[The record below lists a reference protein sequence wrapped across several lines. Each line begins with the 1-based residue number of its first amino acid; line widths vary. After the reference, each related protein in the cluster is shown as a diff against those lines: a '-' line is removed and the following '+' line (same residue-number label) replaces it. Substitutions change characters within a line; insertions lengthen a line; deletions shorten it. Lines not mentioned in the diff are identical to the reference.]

1 MMAGNLEAVARD
13 RIVSRL
19 RELGLSS
26 HEALAYAALLW
37 RSSMTAGML
46 CKETDVPDSKI
57 YYALDG
63 LSKKGMLV
71 VQKGNPNVYLAVP
84 PREAVANLKERL
96 SEEYNEKSREADVLA
111 DLLTPVYES
120 VEKSD
125 ELEVAYIVR
134 GRRNIINRM
143 RALIDS
149 ARREVTIF
157 ISYVGLFSELKDSL
171 VKAKERRG
179 VSLKVAVAREVVE
192 KENLS
197 DLGEISLLCCKPNVA
212 AIDPPG
218 MLITDVKT
226 LLTVVNW
233 VDEAAILTQDQNLV
247 RICRSYFDNPS
258 LCSVVL
264 GKRRKR

>member
-1 MMAGNLEAVARD
+1 MTVTNLETAARD

-26 HEALAYAALLW
+26 HEALAYAALLG
-37 RSSMTAGML
+37 RSSMTAGAL
-46 CKETDVPDSKI
+46 CKETGVPDSKI

-63 LSKKGMLV
+63 LSKKGMLI

-84 PREAVANLKERL
+84 PKEAVANLKERL
-96 SEEYNEKSREADVLA
+96 AEEFSEKSREADVLA

-149 ARREVTIF
+149 ARSEVTIF
-157 ISYVGLFSELKDSL
+157 ISSVGLFGELKYSL
-171 VKAKERRG
+171 IRAKEKHR
-179 VSLKVAVAREVVE
+179 VSLNVAVTREVVE
-192 KENLS
+192 REDFS
-197 DLGEISLLCCKPNVA
+197 ELGEIRLLCCKPDVA
-212 AIDPPG
+212 SAIDPPG

-233 VDEAAILTQDQNLV
+233 VDEAAILTQDRNLI
-247 RICRSYFDNPS
+247 RICRSYFDNPG

-264 GKRRKR
+264 GKR